1 MKTMVLDAQKEIGIK
16 CSNNL
21 KWAYTVLLTFQFFP
35 VISIF
40 LNYLPLEISDVY
52 LDMFFKYGWQALYQT
67 AIEVLRYYKND
78 ILQLYDPSDIMALI
92 K

>member
-1 MKTMVLDAQKEIGIK
+1 M
-16 CSNNL
+16 
-21 KWAYTVLLTFQFFP
+21 
-35 VISIF
+35 
-40 LNYLPLEISDVY
+40 Y

-92 K
+92 KQVRYCDTTASEYH